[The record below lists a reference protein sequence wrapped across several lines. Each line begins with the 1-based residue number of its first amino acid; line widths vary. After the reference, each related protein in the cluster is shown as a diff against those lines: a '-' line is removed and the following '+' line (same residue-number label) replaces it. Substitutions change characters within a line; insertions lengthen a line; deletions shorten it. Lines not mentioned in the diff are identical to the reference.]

1 MDNHVLARISVA
13 LLFSVLTGCYSTI
26 RVLPDSP
33 SATPIA
39 GGDFPMAVVYFMAD
53 NQERELFG
61 DPTYYSARLAQ
72 DTSDVAIRSVEQ
84 DLYTKYVAESVMRR
98 ITQQDGTTPVI
109 HLGDLLDY
117 SCHSEFKR
125 LKRLS
130 FLSAPNVYIAKG
142 NHDGI
147 FQGNMSYGGWM
158 GTAWLY
164 IRKITVNHSIDPSL
178 EGHFNAV
185 CGQLDDNPLASDAN
199 RLRPFPD
206 AREWPHQFN
215 CDYLRLKSGG
225 KLPLAIDTFCN
236 ASDYH
241 RRVLVAA
248 GKATPPLVNSQLTV
262 HTPYEYTATMN
273 TGNSVNKWN
282 KGSLLQSVRVP
293 LKQLGNVTSAELG
306 VILLD
311 TTDWPSVPS
320 FKFLSKESNSNVG
333 TIRQGQRDLVVEQL
347 KSWRDDPTRSVKAV
361 VLTGHYPLR
370 ALDRSSAQWMLKL
383 HDEFPFVTPVYFSAH
398 THEGYTAVGDD
409 QEVSK
414 GVIRE
419 INVGSL
425 IDAPVHYRKA
435 IFSWDAERSRLLL
448 TSELRTPWTELN
460 CAADG
465 SPQAKAAA
473 AGRVSAETYA
483 HSKRFQPQ
491 QQWCERLTFAG
502 RSMRDLAGQAVEEK
516 DYAECTGSALR
527 PTPDFLTRY
536 RTAQASM
543 DASLIGNIAEQE
555 RLACAAL
562 AGGKVF
568 SFNKNHKP
576 PETVSYAFDLA
587 GGVPK

>member
-1 MDNHVLARISVA
+1 
-13 LLFSVLTGCYSTI
+13 
-26 RVLPDSP
+26 
-33 SATPIA
+33 
-39 GGDFPMAVVYFMAD
+39 MAVVYFMAD

-98 ITQQDGTTPVI
+98 ITQQDGTPPVI

-465 SPQAKAAA
+465 SPQAKATA

-587 GGVPK
+587 GGGPK